1 MRQPALWLLPA
12 VWVGLLSGARLGNNF
27 PSLMVPLVALGV
39 LVPVFRDRR
48 LRLAAVVA
56 ACFLA
61 GVLRSPEASW
71 NRTVVPG
78 TLATA
83 TKVPVVL
90 KVITPFLAAEC
101 SDRVSARVQEVVA
114 GPTALAGRAVML
126 RGFEQIT
133 PPGRSCF
140 TVCGKFAAPKP
151 RLNPYAMDM
160 RVQYA
165 RLGVMGAVDMTAI
178 VEEPGH
184 GPVARFSAWRERLE
198 ALILKSYPGE
208 ASGMLAAMLL
218 GQRRTVS
225 THVQTV
231 MLKAG
236 TYHVIAVS
244 GLHVV
249 IVLMV
254 LSSFLSIFGLPRGL
268 LAAIYCVAV
277 VFYVVFTGNPPSAV
291 RAAGLFLA
299 ATACR
304 LLEWKVDF
312 TNVACAAGTVLLLAL
327 PHFAWDIGFQLSLG
341 AVIGM
346 TVLVPRLDGPRDLG
360 ASLVGKTGRYLYSG
374 FVVCLA
380 AQAFTLPI
388 VLYDFG
394 RASLVAP
401 IGNLIMVPLTTL
413 AIAGGIEGSFALLV
427 SERLAIIFFKSAAFL
442 THVSIY
448 ATDLVTRL
456 PYALIYSG
464 RPGWARIVLYGLG
477 LALLGFGLPG
487 VKRWLRLIGLLG
499 LHGLLILPLPW
510 HSDRLARLT
519 FLYVGDGDATLVETP
534 GCVTLVDAGPNTE
547 LYGQAQNQVL
557 RYLGMRGIG
566 RLDRVVVSHP
576 HDDHY
581 GGLISLIE
589 NMKVGEI
596 VVGGF
601 HGEAGYER
609 FLERAQR
616 KGIGVKAVTVGDRW
630 ESGGAAFEVLHTA
643 GAVPEAAD
651 AASTGANSQSVVI
664 RLTFGDFGV
673 MLTGDI
679 TPDAQRD
686 IAQTA
691 ADLRCAVLKV
701 PHHGARAWIDPDFL
715 ERLHA
720 GFAVISVG
728 SRFASHPSPETMAF
742 LASRGLRVLT
752 TSGDGA
758 VSVLSDGKSMRIV
771 AERGFAVT
779 ADSY

>member
-1 MRQPALWLLPA
+1 MRRPAMWMLPA
-12 VWVGLLSGARLGNNF
+12 VWVGLLLGARLGNNF
-27 PSLMVPLVALGV
+27 ASLIVPLVALGV

-48 LRLAAVVA
+48 LRLAVVVA

-61 GVLRSPEASW
+61 GVLRSPETSW

-78 TLATA
+78 NLAAA
-83 TKVPVVL
+83 TKLPVVL
-90 KVITPFLAAEC
+90 NVVTPFLAAEC
-101 SDRVSARVQEVVA
+101 SDRVSARVREVVA
-114 GPTALAGRAVML
+114 GPTALAGKVVML
-126 RGFEQIT
+126 RGFEEIT

-140 TVCGKFAAPKP
+140 TVCGTFAAPKP
-151 RLNPYAMDM
+151 RLNPYAMDV
-160 RVQYA
+160 RAQYA
-165 RLGVMGAVDMTAI
+165 RLGVVGAVDMTAI
-178 VEEPGH
+178 VEAPGH
-184 GPVARFSAWRERLE
+184 GPIARFSAWRERLE
-198 ALILKSYPGE
+198 ALILRSYPGE

-225 THVQTV
+225 PHVQTV

-254 LSSFLSIFGLPRGL
+254 LSSFLSIFGLPRGV

-277 VFYVVFTGNPPSAV
+277 VSYVIFTGNPPSAV
-291 RAAGLFLA
+291 RAAGLFLV

-312 TNVACAAGTVLLLAL
+312 TNVACATGAALLIAL

-341 AVIGM
+341 AVVGM
-346 TVLVPRLDGPRDLG
+346 TVLVPRLDGPRDRD
-360 ASLVGKTGRYLYSG
+360 ASPAGRAGRYLYSG

-380 AQAFTLPI
+380 AQVFTLPI

-427 SERLAIIFFKSAAFL
+427 SEKLATVFFKSAAFL

-456 PYALIYSG
+456 PHALIYSG
-464 RPGWARIVLYGLG
+464 RPGWARIVVYCLG
-477 LALLGFGLPG
+477 VGLLGFALPRAR
-487 VKRWLRLIGLLG
+487 RWQRLAGLIGLY
-499 LHGLLILPLPW
+499 GLLILPLPW

-519 FLYVGDGDATLVETP
+519 FLHVGDGDAILIETP
-534 GCVTLVDAGPNTE
+534 GCLTLVDAGPNTE

-566 RLDRVVVSHP
+566 RVDRVVVSHP

-581 GGLISLIE
+581 GGLVSLIE
-589 NMKVGEI
+589 NVGVGEI
-596 VVGGF
+596 LAGALD
-601 HGEAGYER
+601 GEADYER
-609 FLERAQR
+609 LLDRARR
-616 KGIGVKAVTVGDRW
+616 KGIGVKAVAAGDRW
-630 ESGGAAFEVLHTA
+630 ESGGAAFEVLHA
-643 GAVPEAAD
+643 G
-651 AASTGANSQSVVI
+651 GAEDPNSESAVI
-664 RLTFGDFGV
+664 RFTFGDFAV
-673 MLTGDI
+673 MLTGDV
-679 TPDAQRD
+679 TPEVQRD
-686 IAQTA
+686 IAQNA
-691 ADLRCAVLKV
+691 GDLRCDILKV
-701 PHHGARAWIDPDFL
+701 PHHGARDWIDPDFL
-715 ERLHA
+715 EGLHA
-720 GFAVISVG
+720 RFAVISVG
-728 SRFASHPSPETMAF
+728 TRFASHPSPETIAF

-758 VSVLSDGKSMRIV
+758 VSVLSDGRSMRIV
-771 AERGFAVT
+771 TERGFAVT
-779 ADSY
+779 TDSY